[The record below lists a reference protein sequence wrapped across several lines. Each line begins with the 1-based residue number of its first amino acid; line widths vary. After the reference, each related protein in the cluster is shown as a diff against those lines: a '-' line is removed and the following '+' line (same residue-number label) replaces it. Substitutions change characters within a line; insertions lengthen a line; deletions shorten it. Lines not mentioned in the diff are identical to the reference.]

1 MSGGVSTRPK
11 SKNAPG
17 LPPDVL
23 GVLTSLPGLIL
34 DHVTDGVVLMD
45 MRGRVLWMNPA
56 MERMTGWNL
65 SEVKG
70 DNPQAYIL
78 PPELRPTKAQL
89 DEFQHRPESSLFQGY
104 RITQHMRRDG
114 ALFWN
119 QQSHALI
126 DLGPDPSQKMVVA
139 TCRDTT
145 EQVRTHDALEETRIE
160 LEHAAGHD
168 NLTGLGNRKK
178 LADFLNSIRVRKHLK
193 AGRVGVLQLDLDK
206 FKDINDTLG
215 HDAGD
220 AVLRH
225 VAGAVAAQEHEGDLG
240 CRMGGDEFLLIC
252 LGIQNRDVLLARA
265 ELILRAASAPMYWKE
280 QPIRV
285 GVSIGATLSACGTT
299 NGQILIKQADQALYI
314 SKSRGRGRV
323 TLYNERL
330 GRRYTAQSQLT
341 RDLHNAIDKEQFK
354 VHLQPIMDLATGQ
367 ITGCE
372 ALLRWHH
379 PERGVLAP
387 TIFLDAAEQAQLQT
401 QIDYLSMN
409 AALDALCDL
418 RDAGFAEMTMA
429 INVSSSILADANYP
443 GLLDWALQSRD
454 LPQSSVCVEIL
465 ETSILNQSEPD
476 VVTAVEHLRRIGVR
490 VALDDFGTGY
500 AGLARMSLLKVD
512 QIKLDRCLV
521 GRLESDPRTRVI
533 TRALIR
539 LCDLLGMDV
548 VAEGVETQGQL
559 DILRRARCPHAQG
572 YAIGHPMPAPDM
584 ITWLHANTPLPC
596 KAPLEPTKH
605 IAAIPLPHRRDNSV

>member
-1 MSGGVSTRPK
+1 MSGSVSNRPK
-11 SKNAPG
+11 SKNAAG
-17 LPPDVL
+17 LSPDVP

-56 MERMTGWNL
+56 MERMTGWKL

-78 PPELRPTKAQL
+78 PSELRPTKAQL
-89 DEFQHRPESSLFQGY
+89 NEFQYRPESSLFQGY

-139 TCRDTT
+139 TCRDIT
-145 EQVRTHDALEETRIE
+145 EQVRTHDALEEIRIE

-178 LADFLNSIRVRKHLK
+178 LADFLASPRVRKHLK
-193 AGRVGVLQLDLDK
+193 AGHVGVLQLDLDK

-225 VAGAVAAQEHEGDLG
+225 VAGAVAAQEHPGDLG

-252 LGIQNRDVLLARA
+252 LGIHNPDVLLARA
-265 ELILRAASAPMYWKE
+265 ELILHAASAPIYWKE
-280 QPIRV
+280 QPMRV
-285 GVSIGATLSACGTT
+285 GVSIGATLSTCGTT
-299 NGQILIKQADQALYI
+299 NGQTLIKKADQALYI

-323 TLYNERL
+323 TLYSERL
-330 GRRYTAQSQLT
+330 GRRYNAQSQLT

-354 VHLQPIMDLATGQ
+354 VHLQPIMDLATDQ

-387 TIFLDAAEQAQLQT
+387 AIFLDAAEQAQLQT

-409 AALDALCDL
+409 AALDALCNL
-418 RDAGFAEMTMA
+418 RDAG
-429 INVSSSILADANYP
+429 
-443 GLLDWALQSRD
+443 
-454 LPQSSVCVEIL
+454 
-465 ETSILNQSEPD
+465 
-476 VVTAVEHLRRIGVR
+476 LR
-490 VALDDFGTGY
+490 T
-500 AGLARMSLLKVD
+500 
-512 QIKLDRCLV
+512 
-521 GRLESDPRTRVI
+521 
-533 TRALIR
+533 
-539 LCDLLGMDV
+539 
-548 VAEGVETQGQL
+548 
-559 DILRRARCPHAQG
+559 
-572 YAIGHPMPAPDM
+572 
-584 ITWLHANTPLPC
+584 
-596 KAPLEPTKH
+596 
-605 IAAIPLPHRRDNSV
+605 